1 MKKRLCCSKKK
12 AYIYYFPTIVVTTHK
27 LIPWWPLDGMS
38 ALRPVGVVEDDEGV
52 GEGVDD
58 DGFVCDDGK
67 GCEAGV
73 EVL

>member
-1 MKKRLCCSKKK
+1 
-12 AYIYYFPTIVVTTHK
+12 
-27 LIPWWPLDGMS
+27 MS
-38 ALRPVGVVEDDEGV
+38 ALWPVGVVEDDEGV